1 MLWYVGVWS
10 IWEIDIHKT
19 RHRLS
24 MLSLA
29 GVQSIQE
36 TDTGQKLYITV
47 LVGEMVIEVSLRY
60 PQKTLS
66 LRDDTVVGI
75 VMDVID
81 DVISFLFLP

>member
-1 MLWYVGVWS
+1 M
-10 IWEIDIHKT
+10 
-19 RHRLS
+19 LS
-24 MLSLA
+24 MA

>member
-1 MLWYVGVWS
+1 
-10 IWEIDIHKT
+10 
-19 RHRLS
+19 

-60 PQKTLS
+60 PRKTLS